1 MIKNRREL
9 KNLATQWM
17 GHAMNDLREQLLS
30 FIEQNGTNEVEL
42 ANALTVPVEEI
53 ESILNGDSD
62 IALSTFAKLL
72 ISTENVIEIKPLAVM
87 KEQFGGH
94 MPQMPPRG
102 HMPMDDGCIPS
113 RPMGIP
119 TPLNGRMPQMPP
131 MGEGFPMPPIG
142 DEMPQRFGGM
152 PGMGLKKPKQAT
164 PNRLPNGRFA
174 PKNTQQRSG
183 MQRVRLE
190 DLELDELGRNE
201 LCDII
206 AQNHWDSEIDLN
218 TTRRGDLIDFLTYKM
233 TQHEM
238 PKMETNR
245 HTVAVEEPQV
255 QETEKDKIARLLAEE
270 VERNPHLKELVK
282 KYL

>member
-9 KNLATQWM
+9 ENLAAQWM
-17 GHAMNDLREQLLS
+17 GHAMNDLREQLIS

-53 ESILNGDSD
+53 ESILNGGGD

-72 ISTENVIEIKPLAVM
+72 IGTENVIEIKPAAVM
-87 KEQFGGH
+87 KQQGF
-94 MPQMPPRG
+94 PPRG
-102 HMPMDDGCIPS
+102 HMPMGEGRMAR
-113 RPMGIP
+113 RPMG
-119 TPLNGRMPQMPP
+119 MPKGYPMPP
-131 MGEGFPMPPIG
+131 MPFGEGFPMPPMG
-142 DEMPQRFGGM
+142 EEMTQRFGGM
-152 PGMGLKKPKQAT
+152 PGMKKQKQAV

-174 PKNTQQRSG
+174 PKNAPQRGG
-183 MQRVRLE
+183 MQRVKLE

-238 PKMETNR
+238 PQMEANR
-245 HTVAVEEPQV
+245 RTSAVEAPQV

>member
-9 KNLATQWM
+9 ENLATQWM
-17 GHAMNDLREQLLS
+17 GHAMNDLREQLIS

-53 ESILNGDSD
+53 ESILNGGGD

-72 ISTENVIEIKPLAVM
+72 IGTEHVIEIKPLAVM
-87 KEQFGGH
+87 KEQFGGR
-94 MPQMPPRG
+94 MPQIPPR
-102 HMPMDDGCIPS
+102 
-113 RPMGIP
+113 
-119 TPLNGRMPQMPP
+119 GRMPQMPP
-131 MGEGFPMPPIG
+131 MGEGRIPRRPMGMPQMPPMGEDFPMPPMDG
-142 DEMPQRFGGM
+142 EMPPRFGGM
-152 PGMGLKKPKQAT
+152 PGVGMPKVKKNTQ
-164 PNRLPNGRFA
+164 NRLPNGRFA
-174 PKNTQQRSG
+174 PKNAPQRSG
-183 MQRVRLE
+183 MKRVRLE

-206 AQNHWDSEIDLN
+206 TQNHWDSEIDLN
-218 TTRRGDLIDFLTYKM
+218 TTRRGDLIDFLSYKM

-238 PKMETNR
+238 PRMEANR
-245 HTVAVEEPQV
+245 HTVNVEAPQV